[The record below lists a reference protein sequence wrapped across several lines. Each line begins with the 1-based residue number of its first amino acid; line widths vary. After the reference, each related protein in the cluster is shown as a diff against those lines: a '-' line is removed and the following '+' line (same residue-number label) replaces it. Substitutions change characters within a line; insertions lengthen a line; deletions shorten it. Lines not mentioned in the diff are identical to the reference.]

1 MNSIFDSYQQRGRQI
16 EENGL
21 RSFVLA
27 ERANDE
33 RTATLEKTRS
43 VVNDFENVVDHCGRL
58 VFGVR
63 IINKNFDYMID
74 EIGVIIAKFGE

>member
-43 VVNDFENVVDHCGRL
+43 VVNDFENVVDHCGRF
-58 VFGVR
+58 VCGVR
-63 IINKNFDYMID
+63 ILNQHLDDMID
-74 EIGVIIAKFGE
+74 DIGVIIAKCGE